1 VGARAARGARR
12 RRSGSWI
19 GRDSGQVSDV
29 SQVLVLRLENVYMGV
44 WPDCRGSSD
53 GRLCQVSRE

>member
-1 VGARAARGARR
+1 
-12 RRSGSWI
+12 
-19 GRDSGQVSDV
+19 VSDV